1 MGLGKTLLII
11 AVSYYLIK
19 FIFRL
24 FSRMRGVNFNS
35 GKQKNRSTT
44 KSNSKKP
51 NNKDDLGKYVDFEE
65 VDD

>member
-1 MGLGKTLLII
+1 MSLFRTLFII

-19 FIFRL
+19 FILRL

-44 KSNSKKP
+44 KGNSKKT
-51 NNKDDLGKYVDFEE
+51 NNKDDLGKYIDFEE